1 LNAAA
6 RTMTADPVDRPMA
19 PPPAAARRARPAAA
33 VEAGRRQA
41 AADPAGAAAAR
52 ILSGARPWWFSAP
65 GVMLACA
72 NVVLAPVRLAVQV
85 AEAAVALALLA
96 ALGVIGAWY
105 LGYVADKDVV
115 AALKP
120 LGQRILAMAQSA
132 GGG

>member
-1 LNAAA
+1 MNAAA
-6 RTMTADPVDRPMA
+6 RTLTVDPFDK
-19 PPPAAARRARPAAA
+19 PAASVHAAPRRTQPAAPAA
-33 VEAGRRQA
+33 VRREA

-52 ILSGARPWWFSAP
+52 VLAGARPWWFSAP
-65 GVMLACA
+65 GVMIACA
-72 NVVLAPVRLAVQV
+72 NVVLAPLRLAVQV

-96 ALGVIGAWY
+96 ALGVVGAWY